1 MKAKISD
8 EVREAARE
16 LRASGLSTRK
26 IAGQLGIGKSTAQ
39 RIVSDVKPKKASKP
53 LPKQPLVPETK
64 SALPSSFDK
73 FRELGAS
80 VGVEEPLLTAAA
92 DFTFRMGADDVKAI
106 YNHLKGIVRIDLAKS
121 WAKLYGGYLGQ
132 DLKVEADFGGGDGER
147 FSVIGESIMRD
158 PEGVSHTQALKE
170 LETRLK
176 EARLAQPQPKSLLDD
191 VTGLASLVSNLKA
204 AFGGNS
210 QGGTIQLK
218 EGTVSL
224 ADFLKIKQFQ
234 NDEQSKAKSDETKL
248 GIAKEFRK
256 LLANA
261 GKAMA
266 NMSESEEEEE
276 E

>member
-1 MKAKISD
+1 MKGKISD

-26 IAGQLGIGKSTAQ
+26 IAGQLGIGKSTIQ
-39 RIVSDVKPKKASKP
+39 RIVSDVKPVKASKP
-53 LPKQPLVPETK
+53 LLKPPVKA
-64 SALPSSFDK
+64 ALPSSFDK
-73 FRELGAS
+73 FKELGAS
-80 VGVEEPLLTAAA
+80 VGVEEPLLSAAS
-92 DFTFRMGADDVKAI
+92 DFVFRMGADDVKAI

-121 WAKLYGGYLGQ
+121 WSKLYGGYLGQ
-132 DLKVEADFGGGDGER
+132 ELRIESEFGGDGER
-147 FSVIGESIMRD
+147 FSVVGQSIMRD

-170 LETRLK
+170 LEVRLK
-176 EARLAQPQPKSLLDD
+176 PAEPAQPKSLLDD
-191 VTGLASLVSNLKA
+191 VTGLASLVASLKA

-218 EGTVSL
+218 EGSVSL

-234 NDEQSKAKSDETKL
+234 NDEQAKSKSDETKL

-266 NMSESEEEEE
+266 NIGEEEE
-276 E
+276 